1 MRSKKISQTRNAQ
14 AGNRPAFLKT
24 RLSKRNASER
34 HMRAASRR
42 EAREIQE
49 HSKNSPSGSAKCQGQ
64 GKRRQSVESTPPEM
78 KQMKRKLTDDSFDCG
93 NSDGKQKKNSP
104 TKRPEEK
111 ATPSGNSSEPQ
122 PKGGQAQKRRKISS
136 AEENLSSVETPVIAK
151 NLRSRIRGNAAI
163 EGSTPGKEAENSGS
177 SLGGLPNSS
186 KSGTKEND
194 SQNKNSPGPKSTKK
208 GKKRASNGGS
218 PSDAKESVK
227 MRKRDPKSASSE
239 NVSAPPEKNTGQNQ
253 GKSTPAAG
261 DPKKE
266 ATFKYTREGKGDS
279 SDMGDSDTASS
290 SMLERSGAVDKSVSR
305 SSVVTKCSQ
314 LPGQPS
320 ASTSSQRRPP
330 LLETPP
336 TPAEEKFTLKKIV
349 LVFDQQDSMLSNL
362 HLHHTSHNNRLYKQD
377 IGCSNMYEQDAHHN
391 IYKHD
396 TSSNNLIYKQCAS
409 HNGNFCKPDKAINIY
424 K

>member
-194 SQNKNSPGPKSTKK
+194 SQNKNSPGPKSMKK

-227 MRKRDPKSASSE
+227 MRKRESGNAETKHETATLE
-239 NVSAPPEKNTGQNQ
+239 VNQNTAKNTTKEDKNVVEIKIEETS
-253 GKSTPAAG
+253 KSSADIPVNRIG
-261 DPKKE
+261 ENIGRRLRKSSIRNEVKLKEEEKKLVGSLH
-266 ATFKYTREGKGDS
+266 FPLR
-279 SDMGDSDTASS
+279 
-290 SMLERSGAVDKSVSR
+290 
-305 SSVVTKCSQ
+305 
-314 LPGQPS
+314 PN
-320 ASTSSQRRPP
+320 STSHIRVYWVYAP
-330 LLETPP
+330 L
-336 TPAEEKFTLKKIV
+336 
-349 LVFDQQDSMLSNL
+349 
-362 HLHHTSHNNRLYKQD
+362 
-377 IGCSNMYEQDAHHN
+377 
-391 IYKHD
+391 
-396 TSSNNLIYKQCAS
+396 
-409 HNGNFCKPDKAINIY
+409 
-424 K
+424 